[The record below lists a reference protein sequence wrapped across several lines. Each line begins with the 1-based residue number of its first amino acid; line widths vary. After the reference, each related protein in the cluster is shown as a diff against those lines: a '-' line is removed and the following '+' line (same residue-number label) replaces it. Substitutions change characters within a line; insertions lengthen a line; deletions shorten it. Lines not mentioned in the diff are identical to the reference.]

1 MLLRIILHTNLR
13 YMLSVK
19 RFARFATGN
28 SPGTVYRN
36 LDSPVCGRPG
46 QMLGNRRYRGGLAQ
60 DRALAPSLNCKVQDH
75 VPRRQRFLASRSTGR
90 QNGVFTCSAANRR
103 ARSLQEV
110 VYQRELIGRE
120 VRPIQKR
127 KLCSLHD
134 GSIVDLAHSPGEY
147 CDRCVGNRVHK

>member
-1 MLLRIILHTNLR
+1 MSSKIAFNTNLPEPIR
-13 YMLSVK
+13 TRADFTYNITPAMISI
-19 RFARFATGN
+19 T
-28 SPGTVYRN
+28 
-36 LDSPVCGRPG
+36 DRPG
-46 QMLGNRRYRGGLAQ
+46 QMPGDRGYRGGLAQ
-60 DRALAPSLNCKVQDH
+60 DRAWYQGSIAKFKIMCRDGKGFWDRIRRDGKTVSLLALQQTDS
-75 VPRRQRFLASRSTGR
+75 
-90 QNGVFTCSAANRR
+90 

-147 CDRCVGNRVHK
+147 CDRCVGDRVHK